1 MKNGNKAARLRLPV
15 STRAMLL
22 PLGMVV
28 TLGAAAPVY
37 AQQMSAS
44 QQSGAAAPEQ
54 QLEGIAAVVNQ
65 EVIMTS
71 ELQAR
76 MAQVRQQ
83 VSSEGGQL
91 PPQDILQRQV
101 LDRLIL
107 EHIQLQ
113 LAKRANLNVSD
124 QQLDQAVA
132 EVASRNH
139 MSSEQF
145 VQTLRRQG
153 LSYDEVRQQIRREIL
168 ISQVQQGSVGGQ
180 VRVSDQEVNQ
190 LLENQAAATGVQ
202 YHVAQLLIPLPD
214 GATNEQV
221 RAAQQR
227 ASQLRNSILNGE
239 SLEQAAAD
247 ANQNADENDQDSSSQ
262 VEGAD
267 LGWRS
272 QQELPTLFSSV
283 VPNLTVG
290 TVSQPVRSASGIHLV
305 RLIERRG
312 GQQAPVKV
320 EQFKARHIL
329 ISPNPIRT
337 DEQAHQLALE
347 LRQKIESGADFA
359 QLAKQ
364 YSDDHGSALS
374 GGQMDWVNDGDTV
387 GPFNDYL
394 HRGTIGQ
401 LSQPIKTQFGWH
413 LIELQDHRQ
422 KDVTVDQQ
430 REQARRALFQRKA
443 QDELQTWLQ
452 QIRSEAYVDNRLYPN
467 DKGIGPMMPMGGGAQ
482 QQPQQ

>member
-1 MKNGNKAARLRLPV
+1 MKNGNKAAGLRLPV

-22 PLGMVV
+22 PLGVV
-28 TLGAAAPVY
+28 ISLGATAPVF
-37 AQQMSAS
+37 AQQTSAN
-44 QQSGAAAPEQ
+44 QPSGGAAPEQ
-54 QLEGIAAVVNQ
+54 KLEGIAAVVNKD
-65 EVIMTS
+65 VIMTS

-76 MAQVRQQ
+76 MAQIRQQ
-83 VSSEGGQL
+83 ISSEGGQL
-91 PPQDILQRQV
+91 PPQDVLQRQV

-113 LAKRANLNVSD
+113 LAKRANLSVSD

-139 MSSEQF
+139 MSSDQF
-145 VQTLRRQG
+145 VKTLQRQG
-153 LSYDEVRQQIRREIL
+153 LSYNQVRQQIRREIL

-190 LLENQAAATGVQ
+190 FLENQAAATGVQ

-214 GATNEQV
+214 EATDAQV

-227 ASQLRNSILNGE
+227 ASKLRNSVLNGE
-239 SLEQAAAD
+239 SFEQAAAS
-247 ANQNADENDQDSSSQ
+247 ANPTDGDSDQQSTSQ
-262 VEGAD
+262 VESAD

-272 QQELPTLFSSV
+272 QQDLPTLFSSV

-305 RLIERRG
+305 RLIDRRG

-337 DEQAHQLALE
+337 DAQAHQLAQE
-347 LRQKIESGADFA
+347 LRQKIEGGADFGE
-359 QLAKQ
+359 LAKQ

-394 HRGTIGQ
+394 HRGAIGQ

-413 LIELQDHRQ
+413 IIEVQERRQ

-467 DKGIGPMMPMGGGAQ
+467 DKGIGPMAPMGGGGQ
-482 QQPQQ
+482 QQPQ